1 MNDDKNCCDIGAA
14 AWWATLVMA
23 VLAIPSFAI
32 IITIMT
38 GTADFMQL
46 AVFII
51 ACWLCTY
58 LGMRLMS
65 SPGMQDK
72 INKK

>member
-1 MNDDKNCCDIGAA
+1 MNNDNKCCNITTA

-23 VLAIPSFAI
+23 VLAIPSFAV
-32 IITIMT
+32 IITLMT

-46 AVFII
+46 AIFII

-65 SPGMQDK
+65 NPAFQDK